1 MSPMPDSLEERVS
14 FLEGRVSDQ
23 SDVLK
28 EIRQSLAHLD
38 QKVDRFR
45 DELAGRINALDERLS
60 GRMNALDERIS
71 GRLEGLEQRIDAIDE
86 KMDRVSDRL
95 GQRLLWLFGV
105 QVTVL
110 LVVIGAFYRIS
121 G

>member
-1 MSPMPDSLEERVS
+1 MPDSLEERVS

-23 SDVLK
+23 SGVLK

-45 DELAGRINALDERLS
+45 DELGGRINAFDERVS
-60 GRMNALDERIS
+60 GRM
-71 GRLEGLEQRIDAIDE
+71 EGLGQRIDSIDG
-86 KMDRVSDRL
+86 KIDRVSDRL
-95 GQRLLWLFGV
+95 GQRILWLFGV
-105 QVTVL
+105 QITVL